1 MRPGN
6 NSGVNSGVNGDG
18 RGGGGGCCCI
28 GGMGDRAGPKAKAKA
43 EAEAAPEAAGG
54 GGAAAIRKAAA
65 AAAVEERIRVAPRG
79 MEEGGGEDRERKR
92 LGRRF
97 GGWRDGNIRCPSSY
111 LLCISLLTLQ

>member
-6 NSGVNSGVNGDG
+6 N
-18 RGGGGGCCCI
+18 GGGGGGGCCI
-28 GGMGDRAGPKAKAKA
+28 GGMGDRAGPKAKA

-65 AAAVEERIRVAPRG
+65 ATAVEERIRVAPRG
-79 MEEGGGEDRERKR
+79 MEEGGEDRGRKR